1 MATNDNKKSNKKG
14 KYANSKKRSATSKNY
29 AAKHINPTNDM
40 IRTNPITGKQSV
52 SHKRKHK
59 KRNNFKID
67 FEKLYNKISKKDVKW
82 YWDIKKWSP
91 IIIILF
97 LITYAVGCNNGKNEQ
112 IAYFETIPPETI
124 YVEVTEP
131 IEVAAEETEPVRD
144 EEAVALAILADT
156 SASGKSR
163 EVKKILMWV
172 AINRTEDRANGY
184 GGTLLEEIAR
194 PKQWQGYNPEGM
206 YLQETYDLA
215 LEVLEIWRSNG
226 PRPLYNDMLWS
237 VYNGD
242 GTITVRNRF
251 GNQKGR
257 MEQTYG

>member
-1 MATNDNKKSNKKG
+1 MATNDNKKYNKKG
-14 KYANSKKRSATSKNY
+14 KYANSKKSAVSKHNT
-29 AAKHINPTNDM
+29 KNSVSSTNNA
-40 IRTNPITGKQSV
+40 IRTNPITGKASV
-52 SHKRKHK
+52 SHKRKRK
-59 KRNNFKID
+59 KRNNFKLD
-67 FEKLYNKISKKDVKW
+67 FEKLYNNISKKDVKW
-82 YWDIKKWSP
+82 YWDIRKWSP
-91 IIIILF
+91 IIIVLF
-97 LITYAVGCNNGKNEQ
+97 LIMYASGCNNGKNEQ
-112 IAYFETIPPETI
+112 IAYFETLPPETI
-124 YVEVTEP
+124 YIEVTEP
-131 IEVAAEETEPVRD
+131 VDIAAEDAEPVRD

-163 EVKKILMWV
+163 EVKRILMWI

-206 YLQETYDLA
+206 YLLETYDLA
-215 LEVLEIWRSNG
+215 IEVLEIWRNNG

-251 GNQKGR
+251 GDQKGR